1 MKWNEVIGQEQ
12 TKHRLRKL
20 LAEGR
25 VPHAIMLAGNTGYGT
40 LALAGAFASALL
52 CTRNN
57 AAEDKG
63 ASLFGEEGDI
73 FGSGTGLF
81 GEEAGTLGEE
91 AGTSRENDGAVTAT
105 GIHQDAAEKE
115 ADTEA
120 CGECKQCLMLRNWQ
134 HPDLHFSFPIVKLP
148 SMGTEHKPVCNDF
161 MQNWYEMVATDG
173 MYFSFEQWME
183 QIGATTQQAIITA
196 NESDDIGK
204 KISLTSSQGG
214 YKVVIIWLAERM
226 NDVSANK
233 ILKTLEEPTN
243 KTVFILVVERPELL
257 LETIRSRVQRIDVPK
272 IEGKDITEAL
282 VARRGIDSDTAASIA
297 RAADGN
303 WLAAVEQLMPDS
315 ESRMF
320 LDLFI
325 MLMRQV
331 YAKDV
336 RGMKKWSETT
346 GGFGREK
353 QKRLL
358 AYFMR
363 MIREAFVSNFNAP
376 ELSYMTREEEQFVKK
391 FGRFINETNVIE
403 INDLFELAV
412 RDISQNTN
420 QKVVFFDTALRL
432 TVLLLR
438 K

>member
-1 MKWNEVIGQEQ
+1 MKWDDVIGQAQ
-12 TKHRLRKL
+12 TKLRLRKL
-20 LAEGR
+20 LAEDR

-40 LALAGAFASALL
+40 LALAGALASALL
-52 CTRNN
+52 CARNN
-57 AAEDKG
+57 ATEPAG

-73 FGSGTGLF
+73 FGSGASLF
-81 GEEAGTLGEE
+81 GEEADTDREKDGT
-91 AGTSRENDGAVTAT
+91 GTAADNS
-105 GIHQDAAEKE
+105 QDAVKKE
-115 ADTEA
+115 AETEA

-148 SMGTEHKPVCNDF
+148 SMGAEHKPVCSDF
-161 MQNWYEMVATDG
+161 MQNWYEMVAADG

-196 NESDDIGK
+196 SESDDIGK

-233 ILKTLEEPTN
+233 ILKTLEEPTK

-272 IEGKDITEAL
+272 IDSTDITDAL
-282 VARRGIDSDTAASIA
+282 VAKRGIDRDTAASIA

-336 RGMKKWSETT
+336 RGMKKWSETV
-346 GGFGREK
+346 GAFGREK

-363 MIREAFVSNFNAP
+363 IIREAFVSNFNTP
-376 ELSYMTREEEQFVKK
+376 ELSYMTRDEEQFVKK

>member
-1 MKWNEVIGQEQ
+1 MKWDDVIGQAQ
-12 TKHRLRKL
+12 TKLRLRKL
-20 LAEGR
+20 LAEDR

-40 LALAGAFASALL
+40 LALAGALASALL
-52 CTRNN
+52 CARNN
-57 AAEDKG
+57 AAELAG

-73 FGSGTGLF
+73 FGSGASLF
-81 GEEAGTLGEE
+81 GEKADTDREKNGT
-91 AGTSRENDGAVTAT
+91 GTAADNS
-105 GIHQDAAEKE
+105 QDAVKKE
-115 ADTEA
+115 AETEA

-148 SMGTEHKPVCNDF
+148 SMGAEHKPVCNDF
-161 MQNWYEMVATDG
+161 MQNWYEMVAADG

-196 NESDDIGK
+196 SESDDIGK

-233 ILKTLEEPTN
+233 ILKTLEEPTK

-272 IEGKDITEAL
+272 IDSMDITDAL
-282 VARRGIDSDTAASIA
+282 VAKRGIDRDTAASIA

-336 RGMKKWSETT
+336 RGMKKWSETV

-363 MIREAFVSNFNAP
+363 MIREAFVSNFNTP
-376 ELSYMTREEEQFVKK
+376 ELSYMTHDEEQFVKK